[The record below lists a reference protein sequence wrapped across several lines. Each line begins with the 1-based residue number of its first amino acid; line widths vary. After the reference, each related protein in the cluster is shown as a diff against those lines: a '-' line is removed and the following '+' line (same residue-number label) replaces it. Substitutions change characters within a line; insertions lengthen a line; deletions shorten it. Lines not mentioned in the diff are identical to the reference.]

1 MICPRVGIDI
11 KKHLISL
18 KKEVFRK
25 SIHICTA
32 FVPIGLHFYKTQ
44 TLALLFLALLFYI
57 LSEVFRLKGKYIPLV
72 SAVTEA
78 AARKRDGNKFVF
90 GPVTLVL
97 GIIISAVFFEERFAT
112 VGILSLAFGDGLS
125 SLAGKTFGTI
135 EVPLT
140 GGKTAAGS
148 LTCFTA
154 IFFTSF
160 ALLKDT
166 RLSLLLALVGT
177 IIEGLPLKDFDNIFI
192 PTIISF
198 FAQILAPHI

>member
-97 GIIISAVFFEERFAT
+97 GIIISAVFF
-112 VGILSLAFGDGLS
+112 
-125 SLAGKTFGTI
+125 
-135 EVPLT
+135 
-140 GGKTAAGS
+140 
-148 LTCFTA
+148 
-154 IFFTSF
+154 
-160 ALLKDT
+160 
-166 RLSLLLALVGT
+166 
-177 IIEGLPLKDFDNIFI
+177 
-192 PTIISF
+192 
-198 FAQILAPHI
+198 